1 MSRRKTRGQQEVE
14 LNMASML
21 DMAFQLL
28 TFFILTFRPP
38 PLEGQ
43 ISLRLPPAKMVA
55 NPTGK
60 NEAGNQDKT
69 PVDIKG
75 VNTLTITVS
84 AKKDGD
90 IDFDNNSTGVGNQ
103 PVTSLAELS
112 AKLQGI
118 LKNPDSPF
126 EQVIVQSSP
135 GLRYGE
141 LMQVVNVCTRQK
153 FPDGQKKLD
162 KLSFEE
168 MPK

>member
-1 MSRRKTRGQQEVE
+1 MSRRKKRGQQEVE

-28 TFFILTFRPP
+28 SFFILTFHPP

-43 ISLRLPPAKMVA
+43 ISLRLPLAKVVS

-84 AKKDGD
+84 AKKDGE
-90 IDFDNNSTGVGNQ
+90 IDFNNNSTGVLNQ

-118 LKNPDSPF
+118 LRTPTAHTSR
-126 EQVIVQSSP
+126 SSFSRVP
-135 GLRYGE
+135 GC
-141 LMQVVNVCTRQK
+141 VTA
-153 FPDGQKKLD
+153 
-162 KLSFEE
+162 S
-168 MPK
+168 